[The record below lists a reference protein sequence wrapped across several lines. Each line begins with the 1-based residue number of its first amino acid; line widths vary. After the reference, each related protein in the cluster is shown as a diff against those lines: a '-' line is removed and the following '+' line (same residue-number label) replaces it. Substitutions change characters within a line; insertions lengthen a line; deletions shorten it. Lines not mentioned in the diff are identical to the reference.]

1 MAVALTNLS
10 HQGRALRRIFDRLDK
25 KSKNVDD
32 IEIIIKIANSM
43 GQLAAQ
49 TVRLV
54 DHVDLEKRI
63 TNLENSSNKSHN
75 LF

>member
-1 MAVALTNLS
+1 MAVAWTNLS

-25 KSKNVDD
+25 KSKNIEN
-32 IEIIIKIANSM
+32 IEILIKIANSM